1 MRINKKY
8 LDQFGRETRNDTL
21 LFLDGH
27 DLGAIDR
34 MACNLIKNSTAVSV
48 TLTDDDN
55 TCEVYTAYI
64 PPMTDREKLDL
75 LLRAWKVTP
84 TYNESRRGSS
94 IYSAFEQVIREEKKQ
109 WLKKNH

>member
-34 MACNLIKNSTAVSV
+34 MACNLIKHSTAVSV
-48 TLTDDDN
+48 TLTDADN
-55 TCEVYTAYI
+55 TCEVYTAYIPPI

-75 LLRAWKVTP
+75 LLREWHIYASP
-84 TYNESRRGSS
+84 YDRDPFAGST
-94 IYSAFEQVIREEKKQ
+94 IKEAFERVMREEDD
-109 WLKKNH
+109 NA